1 MKKTVNIMIFN
12 PFFAFYNKTLP
23 AGNSYVM
30 SNNLKSNHWG
40 CSVKKALLR
49 NFAKLTGKHLY
60 QSLFFNKATGLSL
73 QKCFPMNFAKFLR
86 TLFSQN
92 TSGGCFCNLNTDVYY
107 LRTRTI

>member
-1 MKKTVNIMIFN
+1 MKKTVNIKIFN

-60 QSLFFNKATGLSL
+60 QSLFFNKATGLR
-73 QKCFPMNFAKFLR
+73 PAEV
-86 TLFSQN
+86 FSYE
-92 TSGGCFCNLNTDVYY
+92 FCEIPKNSFFTEHLWW
-107 LRTRTI
+107 LLL